1 MTTRLLV
8 DSLSDVIVKLYYMEP
23 LRIFQAMHPEVDL
36 QVFFDDMQMTARG
49 SRKHVIKVLK
59 NAATTLKKFITDEM
73 GAVLA
78 ADKASVT
85 ATCPKL
91 ADLLRDAIGKDA
103 GPRTRVAQFL
113 GIDSLLG
120 RRRGVLG
127 KTSQIRARINS
138 AVLRKVR
145 LKRLA
150 QGMPKGSSSIFTS
163 GVQPAATYG
172 ADVLGLSDSELAKL
186 QAVALSSMKP
196 ATKGRSKAAV
206 FAVKGDPHGTPRRLR
221 RKGGRGRY
229 GSTSSRSARRS
240 PASRLRS

>member
-1 MTTRLLV
+1 M
-8 DSLSDVIVKLYYMEP
+8 SDVIVKLYYMEP
-23 LRIFQAMHPEVDL
+23 LRIFQAMHPGVDL

-59 NAATTLKKFITDEM
+59 NAASTLKKFITEEM

-103 GPRTRVAQFL
+103 GPRTRVAQSL

-127 KTSQIRARINS
+127 KTSKIRAIINS

-150 QGMPKGSSSIFTS
+150 QGMPKGSSSIFTAGS
-163 GVQPAATYG
+163 PAG
-172 ADVLGLSDSELAKL
+172 
-186 QAVALSSMKP
+186 
-196 ATKGRSKAAV
+196 
-206 FAVKGDPHGTPRRLR
+206 RRLW
-221 RKGGRGRY
+221 
-229 GSTSSRSARRS
+229 S
-240 PASRLRS
+240 